1 MGFKGTHHQLLQD
14 FATGGVDLDAVIQHL
29 SEFLL
34 DVVNL
39 KMDIIYIYVD
49 RMIYVYIMCIYIMI
63 DNEHLR

>member
-39 KMDIIYIYVD
+39 KMDIIYIS
-49 RMIYVYIMCIYIMI
+49 MWI
-63 DNEHLR
+63 E

>member
-14 FATGGVDLDAVIQHL
+14 FATCGVDLDAVIQHL

-39 KMDIIYIYVD
+39 KMDIIYIYL
-49 RMIYVYIMCIYIMI
+49 CG
-63 DNEHLR
+63 